1 MNEKFQ
7 GLKDVQWKFNER
19 ILQIIER
26 AYTYAEKNPQLLICA
41 LRVIMNE
48 ETSYKTMMNNRIMRE
63 IGQNENMDDDYF
75 EDDQMDFADANDR
88 RATSMNSFSDS
99 MHCEEYLI
107 LRNPGSGSF
116 VIPKQES

>member
-26 AYTYAEKNPQLLICA
+26 SYTFAEKNPQLLICA

-48 ETSYKTMMNNRIMRE
+48 ETSYKTMINKRIFKE
-63 IGQNENMDDDYF
+63 IGQQENVDDDFF
-75 EDDQMDFADANDR
+75 EDEQMDFGEGNDR
-88 RATSMNSFSDS
+88 RATSMNSFSDH

-116 VIPKQES
+116 VVPKLES